1 MAADSTQIEVVATK
15 FVVVASAVGSDNRD
29 MNGYG
34 QFCPVARASE
44 VFAERWTPL
53 VLREVISGHHHFNEM
68 LKGLHRISPSVL
80 GQRLRSLERAGI
92 LETRPNP
99 AGRGSTYYIS
109 PAGQPLAD
117 VVRALGIWGQESLE
131 LKGEDLDPDFLMW
144 QIFKHLKN
152 DLLPPNPRVVRF
164 DFKGLRKSY
173 WLVLRRDDPDLCYS
187 DPGFGDYLKVRA
199 DLETLTRVYL
209 GELDLK
215 SASLTGLVE
224 IEGPRDLVRSMPAW
238 FPASGYAAYARPVRY
253 DPVKR
258 TFVRLEK
265 RAQATVTA

>member
-1 MAADSTQIEVVATK
+1 
-15 FVVVASAVGSDNRD
+15 VGENRD

-68 LKGLHRISPSVL
+68 LRGLHRISPSVL

-92 LETRPNP
+92 LEARPNP

-131 LKGEDLDPDFLMW
+131 LKREDLDPDFLMW

-152 DLLPPNPRVVRF
+152 DTLPANPRVVRF
-164 DFKGLRKSY
+164 DFKGLSKSY

-187 DPGFGDYLKVRA
+187 DPGFGEYLMVRA

-215 SASLTGLVE
+215 SASSIGLVE

-253 DPVKR
+253 DPAKR
-258 TFVRLEK
+258 TFVRMER
-265 RAQATVTA
+265 RAHAAVTA

>member
-1 MAADSTQIEVVATK
+1 
-15 FVVVASAVGSDNRD
+15 

-44 VFAERWTPL
+44 IFAERWTPL
-53 VLREVISGHHHFNEM
+53 VLREVISGHHHFNEI

-80 GQRLRSLERAGI
+80 GQRLRALERAGI
-92 LETRPNP
+92 LEARANP
-99 AGRGSTYYIS
+99 SGRGSTYYLS

-117 VVRALGIWGQESLE
+117 VVRALGIWGQEWLE
-131 LKGEDLDPDFLMW
+131 LKRDDLDPDFLMW
-144 QIFKHLKN
+144 QIFIHLKN
-152 DLLPPNPRVVRF
+152 DTLPGDRLVVRF

-173 WLVLRRDDPDLCYS
+173 WLVLKRDDPDLCYS
-187 DPGFGDYLKVRA
+187 DPGFGEDVMVRA

-215 SASLTGLVE
+215 GASAFGRVE
-224 IEGPRDLVRSMPAW
+224 IEGPRALVRSMPAW

-253 DPVKR
+253 DPAKR
-258 TFVRLEK
+258 NFVRLER
-265 RAQATVTA
+265 RAQAPITA